1 MVNPV
6 CYFVSFIV
14 FLSSKWDKVEDKAG
28 GRVWKYGT
36 MDMILGLGLG
46 ST

>member
-28 GRVWKYGT
+28 GRVWNYGY
-36 MDMILGLGLG
+36 DFGLGLGLG